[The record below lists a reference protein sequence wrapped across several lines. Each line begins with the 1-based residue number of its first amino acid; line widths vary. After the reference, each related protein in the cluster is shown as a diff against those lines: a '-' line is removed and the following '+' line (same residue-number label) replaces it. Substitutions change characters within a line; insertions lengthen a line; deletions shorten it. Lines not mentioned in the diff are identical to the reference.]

1 MPNQYIVNEGKLKKI
16 NIDMLKPS
24 PYNSFDVDDIEDLEG
39 SLLSCGLLTPL
50 SVIGPDKNKE
60 YQILAGERRYHA
72 MLNINKSGRGEF
84 IDIPCYVVGTIK
96 MNETEQRLVIE
107 SSNLE
112 TRDFNKDEHRF
123 QIIRLLKNMADAGDI
138 KHKNIIK
145 EAGKYMSMS
154 DRYRRMYLQIFE
166 NGNDSLRLLVEQKQ
180 ITVTDASSIS
190 YFDEDIQQKIVD
202 DIKSG
207 TKPKEAIG
215 KYSNEKRSRA
225 KTQREK
231 KAEKQKLEKVAENT
245 VTDTDVDTDMDT
257 DAYTDVDDDNVN
269 QQISGMEDT
278 AEEEKEEEPVVNE
291 DDIINAIINGED
303 INPEALSKAFDKY
316 KPNIDLTC
324 DTTGTIK
331 KLKKL
336 EVVEHSDDEEESSVN
351 FVIKW
356 CNRMMKKESF
366 SNEEY
371 EALDSIKELLE
382 YMDTIEESI

>member
-1 MPNQYIVNEGKLKKI
+1 MPNQYIVNEGKLRKI
-16 NIDMLKPS
+16 NITALRPS
-24 PYNSFDVDDIEDLEG
+24 PYNSFDVDDVSDLEG

-60 YQILAGERRYHA
+60 YQILAGERRYKA
-72 MLNINKSGRGEF
+72 MLNINKSGRGTFLE
-84 IDIPCYVVGTIK
+84 IPCYVVGNIK
-96 MNETEQRLVIE
+96 MNENEQRLVIE

-123 QIIRLLKNMADAGDI
+123 QIIQLLKNMADAGDI

-166 NGNDSLRLLVEQKQ
+166 NGNDDLRKLVEQKQ
-180 ITVTDASSIS
+180 ITVTDASSVS
-190 YFDEDIQQKIVD
+190 YFDETIQQKIVD

-207 TKPKEAIG
+207 TKPKDAIN
-215 KYSNEKRSRA
+215 KHSDEKRNRA

-231 KAEKQKLEKVAENT
+231 KAERQRLENNTPTPNIDKSIEEFDEEELIEEENFD
-245 VTDTDVDTDMDT
+245 DTDV
-257 DAYTDVDDDNVN
+257 
-269 QQISGMEDT
+269 G
-278 AEEEKEEEPVVNE
+278 
-291 DDIINAIINGED
+291 NAIINGD
-303 INPEALSKAFDKY
+303 TVDPALLALAFNKY

-336 EVVEHSDDEEESSVN
+336 ETIESSDEEESSVN

-356 CNRMMKKESF
+356 CNRMMKKERF
-366 SNEEY
+366 SEEEY
-371 EALDSIKELLE
+371 EALDTIKELLD
-382 YMDTIEESI
+382 YMDTIVEDD

>member
-16 NIDMLKPS
+16 SIAALKPS
-24 PYNSFDVDDIEDLEG
+24 PYNSFNVDDVSDLEG

-60 YQILAGERRYHA
+60 YQILAGERRYKA
-72 MLNINKSGRGEF
+72 MININKSGRGEF
-84 IDIPCYVVGTIK
+84 LDIPCYVVGSIK
-96 MNETEQRLVIE
+96 MNENEQRLVIE

-123 QIIRLLKNMADAGDI
+123 QIIKLLKNMADAGDI

-166 NGNDSLRLLVEQKQ
+166 NGNDELRQLVEQKQ
-180 ITVTDASSIS
+180 ITVIDASSVS
-190 YFDEDIQQKIVD
+190 YLDEDIQQKIVD
-202 DIKSG
+202 EIKSG
-207 TKPKEAIG
+207 TKPKDAINKHSDG
-215 KYSNEKRSRA
+215 KRSRA

-231 KAEKQKLEKVAENT
+231 KAEKQKLENPSNNNSPIEVESEEEEVIEQNFD
-245 VTDTDVDTDMDT
+245 DTDV
-257 DAYTDVDDDNVN
+257 V
-269 QQISGMEDT
+269 
-278 AEEEKEEEPVVNE
+278 
-291 DDIINAIINGED
+291 NAIINGENVD
-303 INPEALSKAFDKY
+303 PEKLALAFNKY

-331 KLKKL
+331 KLRKL
-336 EVVEHSDDEEESSVN
+336 EVVESSDDEEESSVN

-366 SNEEY
+366 SDEEY

-382 YMDTIEESI
+382 YIDGIVED